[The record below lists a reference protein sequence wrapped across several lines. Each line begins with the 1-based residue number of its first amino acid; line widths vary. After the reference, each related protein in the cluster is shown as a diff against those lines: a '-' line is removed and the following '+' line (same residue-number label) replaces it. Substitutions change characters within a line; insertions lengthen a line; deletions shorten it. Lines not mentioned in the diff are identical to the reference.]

1 MKVTDELHVVNRDVS
16 DDKDVHSHYDR
27 MNNSPYKYKL
37 IKRKNAIVHV
47 VAVKFVCVEL
57 RACDEIKVPE
67 SLHLDIP
74 DSLDEM

>member
-1 MKVTDELHVVNRDVS
+1 MGFY
-16 DDKDVHSHYDR
+16 YDR

-47 VAVKFVCVEL
+47 VAVKFVCVKL

>member
-1 MKVTDELHVVNRDVS
+1 MGFN
-16 DDKDVHSHYDR
+16 YDR
-27 MNNSPYKYKL
+27 MNNSPYKYQL

-74 DSLDEM
+74 DSLDEMWDKY